1 MPSKSK
7 KQPKTPSRAPKPS
20 PSPSPSTPSYSSQ
33 FVTANAEGS
42 TEGELRSYVWEAA
55 SKFPLFI
62 GEEAIVGRV
71 VEGEAREENGRGCR
85 VWLSETA
92 MVSGSISPGAVVS
105 VALAPSSRRHGDAP
119 LSLIAAEF
127 SASFGVEL
135 GARMVDRAGNYFVMA
150 TVFPSCKVSRS
161 DVRLSSS
168 LSYSLG
174 SPACGSFAFIHP
186 ICDSPSIAK
195 LGQENGQQHNLDLN
209 AVQPQNCDELH
220 LELVASVKAS
230 MRNGGGG
237 VPSKGYSGV
246 SRDEVESVETASP
259 RTPASYNSRLHS
271 PSSITLSSVANKDSG
286 LMDTNDKDLDT
297 SEIRELLRDNFSK
310 NLLQTCAASWLY
322 SRHLLLGNLVI
333 VPMLS
338 SLVVFRVFGAK
349 RCFQTTGNGDKT
361 GMVCDI
367 DDAFTVD
374 HDTKV
379 HMYLPSEYESV
390 VSRQRSSLQNRTP
403 SGVEDDLP
411 QLGGLSKEYGILK
424 DILSFS
430 VKNPLA
436 SLGLRPIKGVLLHGP
451 TGTGKTSLALRC
463 AHDCGMNLFR
473 VNGAE
478 IVSQYY
484 GESEQALHEVF
495 KSASESA
502 PSVVFIDELDS
513 IAPARKDGGDGLSPR
528 MVATLLELM
537 DGVIRMDGVLVMAAT
552 NRIEAIEPALR
563 RPGRF
568 DREIEIG
575 VPSPDQRLDILHT
588 LLGRMEHSLS
598 DQEIQQLGTVTHGF
612 VGADL
617 ASLCTEAAILCLR
630 RYIELES
637 CDDASSH
644 CDGSSEVMVE
654 SSNRDLGYGEAV
666 EAADC
671 MALINSTR
679 LLSLKDEPLDCTNI
693 IQSSSVKNEAFVGAD
708 EDDSSL
714 TVTFDDFDK
723 ARMKVRPSAMR
734 EVILEIPKVRWEDIG
749 GQHEVKA
756 QLREVV
762 EWPQKHPDAFKRIGI
777 SPPTGVLLYGP
788 PGCSKTLM
796 ARAVASEAG
805 LNFLA
810 VKGPQLYSKWVG
822 ESEKAVKSLFAKARA
837 NAPSIIF
844 LDELD
849 SIAPIRGREKDG
861 VSVTD
866 RVVSQLLV
874 EMDGKCP
881 QFVSKSSVSQ
891 TNAWFDVGLH
901 ERVNVTVIAAT
912 NCEDQIDPALL
923 RPGRF
928 GRLLKVKP
936 PNEVDREEIFRI
948 HLRKIPCNSNVDIS
962 ELARLTEGC
971 TGADI
976 SLTCRQAGILAIE
989 EFGDAASEIKME
1001 HLKGAIQ
1008 LLEPSSKSDHAKGE
1022 TEPC

>member
-1 MPSKSK
+1 MS
-7 KQPKTPSRAPKPS
+7 
-20 PSPSPSTPSYSSQ
+20 
-33 FVTANAEGS
+33 
-42 TEGELRSYVWEAA
+42 EAA
-55 SKFPLFI
+55 RKFPLFI

-71 VEGEAREENGRGCR
+71 VEGETREESGRGCR
-85 VWLSETA
+85 VWLSEAA
-92 MVSGSISPGAVVS
+92 MVASSISPGSIVS
-105 VALAPSSRRHGDAP
+105 VSLAPSLRRHNDAP
-119 LSLIAAEF
+119 LSLIVDEF
-127 SASFGVEL
+127 SVSFGVEL
-135 GARMVDRAGNYFVMA
+135 GARMVDRVGHYFVLA
-150 TVFPSCKVSRS
+150 TVFPSCKVSKS
-161 DVRLSSS
+161 EVRLSSK

-174 SPACGSFAFIHP
+174 SPACGSFAFVYP
-186 ICDSPSIAK
+186 ICDSPSIDK
-195 LGQENGQQHNLDLN
+195 LGQQNGKGHNLDSN
-209 AVQPQNCDELH
+209 IVQLQNCDELH
-220 LELVASVKAS
+220 LELFASVKAS
-230 MRNGGGG
+230 MRNASRG
-237 VPSKGYSGV
+237 VLTKDYSGRT
-246 SRDEVESVETASP
+246 RDEVESVETSSP
-259 RTPASYNSRLHS
+259 RTPASYNYRLHS
-271 PSSITLSSVANKDSG
+271 PGSNTLSSVANNDSG
-286 LMDTNDKDLDT
+286 LMDTNDKGLDT
-297 SEIRELLRDNFSK
+297 SEIRELFRDDTSK
-310 NLLQTCAASWLY
+310 KLLQSCSASWLY

-338 SLVVFRVFGAK
+338 SLVIFRVFGAK
-349 RCFQTTGNGDKT
+349 RSFQNTGNGDQT
-361 GMVCDI
+361 GDPGVVCDV
-367 DDAFTVD
+367 DDAFTVGR
-374 HDTKV
+374 DTKV
-379 HMYLPSEYESV
+379 HIYLPSEYESV
-390 VSRQRSSLQNRTP
+390 FSRQRSSLQNAIKFNRTP
-403 SGVEDDLP
+403 SGVEDELP

-424 DILSFS
+424 DILLFA

-463 AHDCGMNLFR
+463 AHDSGMNLFR

-513 IAPARKDGGDGLSPR
+513 IAPARKDGGDDLSPR

-537 DGVIRMDGVLVMAAT
+537 DGVIRTDGVLVIAAT

-575 VPSPDQRLDILHT
+575 VPSPDQRLDILGT
-588 LLGRMEHSLS
+588 LLSKMEHSLS
-598 DQEIQQLGTVTHGF
+598 DQEIQQLATVTHGF

-654 SSNRDLGYGEAV
+654 SSNKGIGFGEAV

-671 MALINSTR
+671 MALIDSTR
-679 LLSLKDEPLDCTNI
+679 LLSLREEPLDCSNN
-693 IQSSSVKNEAFVGAD
+693 IQSFSVKNEAFVGAE
-708 EDDSSL
+708 EDDSAL
-714 TVTFDDFDK
+714 KVTFDDFDK
-723 ARMKVRPSAMR
+723 ARMKVRPSGMR

-756 QLREVV
+756 QLREAV
-762 EWPQKHPDAFKRIGI
+762 EWPQKHRDAFQRIGI

-810 VKGPQLYSKWVG
+810 VKGPQLFSKWVG

-849 SIAPIRGREKDG
+849 SIAPIRGRENDG

-874 EMDGKCP
+874 EMDG
-881 QFVSKSSVSQ
+881 
-891 TNAWFDVGLH
+891 LH

-912 NCEDQIDPALL
+912 NCEYQIDPALL

-936 PNEVDREEIFRI
+936 PNEADREEIFRI
-948 HLRKIPCNSNVDIS
+948 HLRNIPCNSNVDIS
-962 ELARLTEGC
+962 ELACLTEGC

-976 SLTCRQAGILAIE
+976 SLICRQAGILAIE

-1001 HLKGAIQ
+1001 HLKGAIE
-1008 LLEPSSKSDHAKGE
+1008 LVEPSSKSDHAKGE
-1022 TEPC
+1022 TEPCQ